1 MFFSVCTIVHQ
12 EFQLQHP
19 WIFSI
24 LAMLNA
30 STPLQGSAPREPAN
44 VSDSSEMHD
53 NWKLLRLMS
62 PSKSKLGSEWL
73 GIQWPCFHCAFRW
86 DYDYWLR
93 PIYILSGAL
102 SDKQIRQ
109 IRPEDSVLT
118 CCKHLP
124 PSQQIFLA
132 FTWKPKWVMEQLTIP
147 MTFVKEL
154 RDSSV
159 SYSNSYHHYIKLQN
173 HYLQKLKRN

>member
-1 MFFSVCTIVHQ
+1 MSMFFSVCTIVHQ

-53 NWKLLRLMS
+53 NWKLFRLMS

-73 GIQWPCFHCAFRW
+73 GIQRPCFHCAWFLVASHIHLEWCVKCQTDQADPAWRFSPN
-86 DYDYWLR
+86 LR
-93 PIYILSGAL
+93 ASISLLPSKSSLASPESRSGSWSSWQFQWHSWKNYGTVLSPTPIVIITTLN
-102 SDKQIRQ
+102 
-109 IRPEDSVLT
+109 
-118 CCKHLP
+118 CK
-124 PSQQIFLA
+124 
-132 FTWKPKWVMEQLTIP
+132 TTIY
-147 MTFVKEL
+147 K
-154 RDSSV
+154 SW
-159 SYSNSYHHYIKLQN
+159 Q
-173 HYLQKLKRN
+173 RN